1 MMNVVCNDREPDTAG
16 SAAVVSDDAIARTMS
31 AAQQADGNVATDV
44 RFQVSKPV
52 LAGRE
57 REYVRDA
64 LESGWISS
72 NGSYVGRFEQSVSSF
87 LGVEHGMAVS
97 SGTAA
102 LHLACLAMELGPRQ
116 DVIVP
121 TLTYVASANAVHY
134 CGGRPVF
141 ADCDPHTWNVTRAS
155 IEAAW
160 TPRTVGVML
169 VHLYGLPAPV
179 KEIAALCRERG
190 AWLIEDCAECFG
202 GTVAGRQVGTF
213 GDAAA
218 FSFFGN
224 KIISTGEGGMVVV
237 HDPRRRQHV
246 AMLRDQGMD
255 ATRRYWHPMI
265 GYNYRMTNVT
275 AAIGLGQSEMANY
288 HLAERRR
295 IALRYLEKLAPLQ
308 ESGMLGLPVEPVDTH
323 NVYWLFSVVL
333 TDGGE
338 GRRERIRQTLLAAHG
353 IETRPFFVPMH
364 KLPMFRTKR
373 HFPHSEFL
381 GEHGINLPTYSGLG
395 VDDIDEICAAL
406 SDIVVRESGGA
417 VAAEKPGERGPSVV
431 GEAARSIMASHGQT
445 DRVAGVA
452 GPEKRNG

>member
-1 MMNVVCNDREPDTAG
+1 MMMDATCNDRGPGTAG
-16 SAAVVSDDAIARTMS
+16 FAAVASDGAIAPQTAGER
-31 AAQQADGNVATDV
+31 AAGI

-57 REYVRDA
+57 CEYVRDA

-87 LGVEHGMAVS
+87 VGVERGMAVS

-102 LHLACLAMELGPRQ
+102 LHLACLALELGPRQ

-121 TLTYVASANAVHY
+121 TLTYVASANAVCY

-141 ADCDPHTWNVTRAS
+141 ADCDPHTWNVTRAL

-160 TPRTVGVML
+160 TPRTVGVVL

-179 KEIAALCRERG
+179 EEIAALCRERG

-202 GTVAGRQVGTF
+202 GTVGGRQVGTF

-237 HDPRRRQHV
+237 HDPRRREHV

-255 ATRRYWHPMI
+255 ATRRYWHPMT

-275 AAIGLGQSEMANY
+275 AAIGLGQSEMADY

-308 ESGMLGLPVEPVDTH
+308 ESGMLRLPVEPVDTH

-381 GEHGINLPTYSGLG
+381 GEHGINLPTYSGLSAN
-395 VDDIDEICAAL
+395 DIDEICAAL
-406 SDIVVRESGGA
+406 SDIIVRESGATVA
-417 VAAEKPGERGPSVV
+417 VEKAGESRPSVV
-431 GEAARSIMASHGQT
+431 EQAVRPIAASHGRT
-445 DRVAGVA
+445 DSVAGAVS
-452 GPEKRNG
+452 PETRNG

>member
-1 MMNVVCNDREPDTAG
+1 MDTARSNHGPDTAG
-16 SAAVVSDDAIARTMS
+16 FVTISDGATARPTPAARSAAG
-31 AAQQADGNVATDV
+31 DGAVGM

-52 LAGRE
+52 LAGKE
-57 REYVRDA
+57 CEYVRDA

-121 TLTYVASANAVHY
+121 TLTYVASANAVRY

-141 ADCDPHTWNVTRAS
+141 ADCDPQTWNVTRES

-160 TPRTVGVML
+160 TPATAGVML
-169 VHLYGLPAPV
+169 VHLYGLPAPAE
-179 KEIAALCRERG
+179 EIAALCRERG

-202 GTVAGRQVGTF
+202 GAVGGRRVGTF

-237 HDPRRRQHV
+237 QDLRRRERV

-275 AAIGLGQSEMANY
+275 AAIGLGQS
-288 HLAERRR
+288 
-295 IALRYLEKLAPLQ
+295 
-308 ESGMLGLPVEPVDTH
+308 
-323 NVYWLFSVVL
+323 
-333 TDGGE
+333 
-338 GRRERIRQTLLAAHG
+338 
-353 IETRPFFVPMH
+353 
-364 KLPMFRTKR
+364 
-373 HFPHSEFL
+373 
-381 GEHGINLPTYSGLG
+381 
-395 VDDIDEICAAL
+395 
-406 SDIVVRESGGA
+406 
-417 VAAEKPGERGPSVV
+417 
-431 GEAARSIMASHGQT
+431 
-445 DRVAGVA
+445 
-452 GPEKRNG
+452 